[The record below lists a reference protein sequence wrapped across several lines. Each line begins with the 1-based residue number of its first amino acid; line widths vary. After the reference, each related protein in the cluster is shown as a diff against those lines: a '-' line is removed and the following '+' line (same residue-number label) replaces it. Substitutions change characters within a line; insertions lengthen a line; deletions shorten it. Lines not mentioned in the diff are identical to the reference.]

1 MRNQFIVLLLAL
13 GVLTAC
19 EDEPPVV
26 IVVPPSETPV
36 DVIDNFYYVQ
46 FGWGKPSLGDTVTME
61 VPDDTLGT
69 DSTAYQWK
77 LKKDFMQTSF
87 DLRHEK
93 IIDTTNAEELDEHL
107 AVGYHYA
114 PATFLYTRGLHEYLR
129 EKHPQAPVGLERYL
143 EEELFNPLEEAELEV
158 FKNIFHISF
167 PWKIT
172 SDTLPFWDIQDYL
185 DNPSIREDFINWGR
199 VGNNNLIE
207 DTIWNNDA
215 YSGVVLSYIDEN
227 HEEWRT
233 DNPPTF
239 QDGSYFVIREKEVN
253 IRDNQTYYII
263 RGEFSANLYNSR
275 GEYKKAKGGKFQLR
289 ILTDVLLGEQP
300 E

>member
-1 MRNQFIVLLLAL
+1 MKHQFIVLLLAM
-13 GVLTAC
+13 GVLVGC

-36 DVIDNFYYVQ
+36 DVIDQYYYVQ
-46 FGWGKPSLGDTVTME
+46 FGWGKPSKGDTVTME

-69 DSTAYQWK
+69 DSTAYEWSM
-77 LKKDFMQTSF
+77 KKDYMQWSF
-87 DLRHEK
+87 DLRNEK
-93 IIDTTNAEELDEHL
+93 IIDTTNAEELDNHK

-114 PATFLYTRGLHEYLR
+114 PATFLYRRELHEYLK
-129 EKHPQAPVGLERYL
+129 EKHPQAPLSFETYL
-143 EEELFNPLEEAELEV
+143 QEEMFNPLDEAELEV
-158 FKNIFHISF
+158 FKSIFHISF

-185 DNPSIREDFINWGR
+185 DNPAVRRGAVNWGR

-215 YSGVVLSYIDEN
+215 YTGVVLSYIDEN

-239 QDGSYFVIREKEVN
+239 QDGSYFVIKDKQVN
-253 IRDNQTYYII
+253 TYDHQTYYII
-263 RGEFSANLYNSR
+263 TGEFQANLYNNR
-275 GEYKKAKGGKFQLR
+275 GEYKQAKGGKFQLR
-289 ILTDVLLGEQP
+289 ILTDVELGEQP